1 MTDEI
6 SELRSSD
13 DPVRSMFRQSYQHT
27 WSPMSTPFQMH
38 DNMDDLEG
46 ICLNMEYPTSSQLIF
61 DAKNR
66 SERCDY
72 TKRRAS
78 MPYSIKSKY
87 PSVLSNLQ
95 VINRFR
101 LEKIPEGSTQ
111 SSSNENGHGNEN
123 QETSSSSCCTSST
136 DAGGSHKDNESP
148 SDVKN
153 TV

>member
-6 SELRSSD
+6 SELRNPD
-13 DPVRSMFRQSYQHT
+13 DQVRSMFRQSYQHT
-27 WSPMSTPFQMH
+27 WSPMSTQFHMY
-38 DNMDDLEG
+38 DNVDDLDG

-61 DAKNR
+61 DAKKH
-66 SERCDY
+66 SEKNDY

-78 MPYSIKSKY
+78 MPYTTKAKY

-101 LEKIPEGSTQ
+101 LEKIPEVSTQ
-111 SSSNENGHGNEN
+111 SSSNENEN
-123 QETSSSSCCTSST
+123 QESSNSSNSTSST

-148 SDVKN
+148 SDIKD